1 MTKRYFSERTSPA
14 FFDILKGIEK
24 DDLVLLGL
32 ILFLIG
38 DGCEDKE
45 LLLILGFLYISNKAG
60 SDNGILSYLEK
71 LFNTSS

>member
-1 MTKRYFSERTSPA
+1 MTKRYFSEPISGLS
-14 FFDILKGIEK
+14 DILSSVKK

-45 LLLILGFLYISNKAG
+45 LLLVLGFLFVSGKIDTDK
-60 SDNGILSYLEK
+60 GILSHLGNI
-71 LFNTSS
+71 FNSTN

>member
-1 MTKRYFSERTSPA
+1 MTKRYFSEPA
-14 FFDILKGIEK
+14 DGLISILSSVKK

-45 LLLILGFLYISNKAG
+45 LLLVLGFLFVSGKIDA
-60 SDNGILSYLEK
+60 DNGILSHIGNF
-71 LFNTSS
+71 FNSTN

>member
-1 MTKRYFSERTSPA
+1 MTKRYFSERSYPA

-32 ILFLIG
+32 ILLLIG

-45 LLLILGFLYISNKAG
+45 LLLILGFLYISNKTD
-60 SDNGILSYLEK
+60 SDNGILSYIEK